1 MNAYKSIAFKEQLKT
16 PSETRESNRERD
28 RKYTR
33 RIRVQNQTWN
43 AGDTETEKLQFS
55 LFADARERDRSYY
68 TQHSLSASI
77 KYE

>member
-33 RIRVQNQTWN
+33 RIRVNNQTWN
-43 AGDTETEKLQFS
+43 AGDTEKLQFS